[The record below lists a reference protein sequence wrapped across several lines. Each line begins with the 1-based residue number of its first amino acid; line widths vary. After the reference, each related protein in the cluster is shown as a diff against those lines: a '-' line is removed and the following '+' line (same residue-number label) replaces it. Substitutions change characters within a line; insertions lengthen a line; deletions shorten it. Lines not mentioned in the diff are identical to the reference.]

1 MVVCYLA
8 FSEDNIDKMKGE
20 RNETLSLEKYGE
32 LSRGEFF
39 FYVSYYSLSKSTKEV
54 FNLLRV

>member
-1 MVVCYLA
+1 VVVCYLA

-32 LSRGEFF
+32 LSRGEKF
-39 FYVSYYSLSKSTKEV
+39 SLCK
-54 FNLLRV
+54 LLLFVEIYKRGL